1 MKRRLIALAPWVLLV
16 LLIVAWG
23 AALWFDRASAEVTSA
38 LDKLWA
44 VSFFAFPAV
53 GVFLARRFPSNAVGW
68 LFIIG
73 PLFVGAGVALQE
85 LADVND
91 LSGLVTLSEVVF
103 DAGLL
108 TLFSSLTVFPEGR
121 YERRWLIWV
130 HIVLLVVL
138 GMVAGSYLA
147 LVALLAL
154 VPLVIRLI
162 RGNATV
168 RRQIVGPFLVVLVGV
183 LALMAVNVFF
193 GDSPVLAQTLTTA
206 FTLLLTI
213 GVPVSIAVAIT
224 RYRLYEIDRIVS
236 RTVTYTLVITLLAG
250 VYLAG
255 ITVLTVFLST
265 DSPLAVA
272 GSTLAAAA
280 LFNPVRKRVQAW
292 VDRRFNRSRYDTEK
306 VMEVFTDSL
315 RDEVDGDEMV
325 RGWIGVVSETMQ
337 PVAAGVWVR
346 EDR

>member
-1 MKRRLIALAPWVLLV
+1 
-16 LLIVAWG
+16 
-23 AALWFDRASAEVTSA
+23 
-38 LDKLWA
+38 
-44 VSFFAFPAV
+44 
-53 GVFLARRFPSNAVGW
+53 
-68 LFIIG
+68 
-73 PLFVGAGVALQE
+73 VALQE